1 MLAPPLDEDV
11 LQQLR
16 AVTDRAFA
24 HARTAGDIALM
35 EECIRLI
42 ILIDRKLEDLLFKA
56 ARS

>member
-24 HARTAGDIALM
+24 HARAAGDIALM
-35 EECIRLI
+35 EDCIKLI
-42 ILIDRKLEDLLFKA
+42 VMIDRKLEELILKPA
-56 ARS
+56 QL